1 MFLHECMVYHL
12 KHDMYIHLMYACH
25 VCYSSMSHSQHTG
38 LTVDCI
44 ALGAVGVVT
53 AASSRPLTGVLWMP
67 AWAQKAAGA
76 T

>member
-1 MFLHECMVYHL
+1 
-12 KHDMYIHLMYACH
+12 
-25 VCYSSMSHSQHTG
+25 MSHSQHTG

-53 AASSRPLTGVLWMP
+53 AASSQPLTGVLWMP
-67 AWAQKAAGA
+67 AWAQQAAGA